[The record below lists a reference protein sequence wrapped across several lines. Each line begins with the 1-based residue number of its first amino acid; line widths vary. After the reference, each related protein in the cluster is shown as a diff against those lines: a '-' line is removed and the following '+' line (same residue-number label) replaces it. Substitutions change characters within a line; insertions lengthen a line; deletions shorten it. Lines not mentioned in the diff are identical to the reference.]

1 MKFVLLQ
8 NKVAI
13 ITGATRGI
21 GKAILYRL
29 AEEGATVI
37 GVYNSSVQAA
47 SMIQNDLIEKGYS
60 AILHQGSVTDK
71 EFVTKLADTTISTYG
86 KLDILVNNAGIT
98 RDNIIFNMPEKDW
111 NNVFETNFR
120 GTFLCTMAVLPHME
134 KREYGSIVNVA
145 SVTGVLGREAQSNY
159 GASKGAMMGLTRL
172 LSRQYSTKGIQLNC
186 VAPGMIETEMIGDV
200 PEEKLANF
208 LRFTN
213 MKRLGKVDEIANTV
227 LFLASDLSSYFTD
240 TVLKVDGGFMR

>member
-1 MKFVLLQ
+1 MLLQ

-13 ITGATRGI
+13 VTGATRGI

-47 SMIQNDLIEKGYS
+47 TNIQNDLLEKGHS

-71 EFVTKLADTTISTYG
+71 EFVHKLADTTISNYG
-86 KLDILVNNAGIT
+86 KIDILVNNAGIT

-120 GTFLCTMAVLPHME
+120 GTVSCVRWQFSLIWKIEAMEVLSMWLRLLVYLVE
-134 KREYGSIVNVA
+134 KRRAI
-145 SVTGVLGREAQSNY
+145 
-159 GASKGAMMGLTRL
+159 
-172 LSRQYSTKGIQLNC
+172 
-186 VAPGMIETEMIGDV
+186 
-200 PEEKLANF
+200 
-208 LRFTN
+208 
-213 MKRLGKVDEIANTV
+213 TV
-227 LFLASDLSSYFTD
+227 LQ
-240 TVLKVDGGFMR
+240 KEQ

>member
-1 MKFVLLQ
+1 
-8 NKVAI
+8 
-13 ITGATRGI
+13 
-21 GKAILYRL
+21 
-29 AEEGATVI
+29 
-37 GVYNSSVQAA
+37 
-47 SMIQNDLIEKGYS
+47 
-60 AILHQGSVTDK
+60 
-71 EFVTKLADTTISTYG
+71 
-86 KLDILVNNAGIT
+86 
-98 RDNIIFNMPEKDW
+98 
-111 NNVFETNFR
+111 
-120 GTFLCTMAVLPHME
+120 MAVLPHME

-172 LSRQYSTKGIQLNC
+172 LSRQYSTKGIRLNC
-186 VAPGMIETEMIGDV
+186 VAPGMIDTEMIGVV